1 MKASTLYRLSG
12 VSSIISVVLL
22 LIFGVGALVFD
33 YLNIPQFIIIRLSG
47 GFAHI
52 FFVFTLLGIY
62 FKQFEKM
69 GVLGLI
75 GFVLAMVGNVVF
87 ITDILSSAYVSVQ
100 GELFGPVGLA
110 LPLGLLILAVAN
122 HRAGVMPKWAGWLMV
137 LGHAVNIISNTTIGL
152 AAPIMLQISLFAAGI
167 LWMGLALL
175 RTPTQAVDSQ
185 MN

>member
-22 LIFGVGALVFD
+22 LIFGGGFLVVGDPNVS
-33 YLNIPQFIIIRLSG
+33 QFIIYRLSG

-52 FFVFTLLGIY
+52 FFVFALLGIY

-87 ITDILSSAYVSVQ
+87 ITDILTSAYVSFR
-100 GELFGPVGLA
+100 GALFGPVGLA

-137 LGHAVNIISNTTIGL
+137 LGHAVNMIGL

-175 RTPTQAVDSQ
+175 RTPSQVVDSQ

>member
-1 MKASTLYRLSG
+1 MKASILYRLSG

-22 LIFGVGALVFD
+22 LILGVGALVID
-33 YLNIPQFIIIRLSG
+33 DLNIPQFIIYRLSG

-52 FFVFTLLGIY
+52 FFIFTLLGIY

-75 GFVLAMVGNVVF
+75 GFVFTMVGNVVF
-87 ITDILSSAYVSVQ
+87 VTDILTSAYVSVQ

-110 LPLGLLILAVAN
+110 LPVGLLILAIAN
-122 HRAGVMPKWAGWLMV
+122 HRAGVLPKWAGWLMV
-137 LGHAVNIISNTTIGL
+137 LGHAVNMIGL
-152 AAPIMLQISLFAAGI
+152 EPILLQISLFAAGI

-175 RTPTQAVDSQ
+175 RTPSQAVDSQ